1 MKRTAVVTGANRGIG
16 LAICQ
21 MLADKGLHVVLT
33 SREEA
38 KGRAACDALLREKRH
53 VSYHPLDVTKS
64 ESVAALAEHLKGTYG
79 GLDVL
84 INNAGVSL
92 EGFNADVA
100 RNTLEVNFFGPLR
113 TTDGL
118 LSIMRPE
125 GRIVMVTSG
134 LGDRSAL
141 SGPLAARFAHPE
153 TMKRDELIGLMQ
165 KFVEDVAAG
174 EHTSAGWPSSAYRVS
189 KIGLNAL
196 TAIFGRELAGDARG
210 ILCNAVCPGWVRTD
224 MGGASAPR
232 SVEQGAETPV
242 FLALLGKGGAQG
254 SVFRD
259 KAEVPW

>member
-16 LAICQ
+16 LTICRE
-21 MLADKGLHVVLT
+21 LARKGLHVVLT
-33 SREEA
+33 SRDEA
-38 KGRAACDALLREKRH
+38 KGRAAGEALRGEQLD
-53 VSYHPLDVTKS
+53 VSYHRLDVTKS
-64 ESVAALAEHLKGTYG
+64 ESVAALAEHLKRTRG

-84 INNAGVSL
+84 VNNAGASL

-100 RNTLEVNFFGPLR
+100 RDTLEVNFFGPLR

-118 LSIMRPE
+118 LAILRPL

-134 LGDRSAL
+134 LGDRGSLSA
-141 SGPLAARFAHPE
+141 GLAARFEHPE
-153 TMKRDELIGLMQ
+153 AMKRDELIGLMQ

-174 EHTSAGWPSSAYRVS
+174 EHASAGWPSSAYRVS

-196 TAIFGRELAGDARG
+196 TAILGRELARDGRD
-210 ILCNAVCPGWVRTD
+210 ILCNAASPGWVRTD

-242 FLALLGKGGAQG
+242 WLALLPEGGPQG
-254 SVFRD
+254 GVFAD
-259 KAEVPW
+259 KAEAAW